1 MSKLEKILSSYEDFE
16 LAYLVKYKLDSYMKE
31 RQEIVYEHIK
41 KRGLTPE
48 KLKSLVSQYD
58 RKELWDT
65 KKRCPRCKSAKL
77 QSSRVSPKTGNR
89 DMYDAAANLR
99 YEESKVEETI
109 CLVCGF
115 MVDNLNNENW
125 DRPALGE
132 RNKKKGLFGRFS
144 DFIKFWA

>member
-1 MSKLEKILSSYEDFE
+1 MSKLEKVLSTYEDFE

-31 RQEIVYEHIK
+31 RQEIVFEHIK
-41 KRGLTPE
+41 SRGLTPDI
-48 KLKSLVSQYD
+48 LKSLVSQYD
-58 RKELWDT
+58 HKELWDN

-77 QSSRVSPKTGNR
+77 QSRRVSPKTGKGG
-89 DMYDAAANLR
+89 MYDEAAGLR

-115 MVDNLNNENW
+115 MVDNPNGENW

-132 RNKKKGLFGRFS
+132 RNKKKGLFGRFG

>member
-1 MSKLEKILSSYEDFE
+1 MSKLEKVLSTYEDFE

-31 RQEIVYEHIK
+31 RQEIVFEHIK
-41 KRGLTPE
+41 SRGLTPD

-58 RKELWDT
+58 HKELWDN

-77 QSSRVSPKTGNR
+77 QSRRVSPKTGKGG
-89 DMYDAAANLR
+89 MYDEAAGLR

-115 MVDNLNNENW
+115 MVDNPNGENW

-132 RNKKKGLFGRFS
+132 RNKKKGLFGRFG

>member
-31 RQEIVYEHIK
+31 RQEIVFEHIK
-41 KRGLTPE
+41 SRGLTPD

-58 RKELWDT
+58 HKELWDT

-77 QSSRVSPKTGNR
+77 QSRMVVPKTGNR
-89 DMYDAAANLR
+89 GMYDEAANLR
-99 YEESKVEETI
+99 YEQSKVEETI
-109 CLVCGF
+109 CMVCGF
-115 MVDNLNNENW
+115 MVDNPNGENW

-132 RNKKKGLFGRFS
+132 RNKKQGMLGRFS
-144 DFIKFWA
+144 DFIRFWA